1 MGREPSQG
9 ESTEVLRTEGS
20 AQEVGMQKLW
30 CRNALL
36 SSLLAVAL
44 AVIPAE
50 AQDAGGSTTVR
61 SIEWRTSYRRA
72 ADEANRDGKRL
83 LISITASWCGP
94 CRQMKQFTFSDSRV
108 VDLVQSNFVAL
119 KIDADEHPELV
130 TGFGVEAYPTT
141 FIVDPDL
148 TILKR
153 MGGFQSAGSLLDTLN
168 SLSNTVQSVPLTQST
183 QSSLA
188 AKKELAT
195 GDKEV
200 ATSEIA
206 SALEPA
212 NTILFG
218 FDGYCLVSLLEESRV
233 CRGSAEFTA
242 EHRGQAICF
251 STYENLQCFLADP
264 EKYWP
269 VADGQCLVSSRGGA
283 FAGQGDPRMAVTWR
297 GRIWLF
303 SDRESQQRFIQ
314 APLLYVNAL

>member
-9 ESTEVLRTEGS
+9 ESKEELRTEGS

-50 AQDAGGSTTVR
+50 AQDAGGSITVR

-108 VDLVQSNFVAL
+108 IDLVQSNFVAL

-130 TGFGVEAYPTT
+130 TGFGVQAYPTT

-153 MGGFQSAGSLLDTLN
+153 MGGFQSAGSLLETLN
-168 SLSNTVQSVPLTQST
+168 SLPNSVQSVALMQST

-188 AKKELAT
+188 AT
-195 GDKEV
+195 KEV

-251 STYENLQCFLADP
+251 STYENLQSFLADP

-269 VADGQCLVSSRGGA
+269 VANGQCLVSSRGGA

-314 APLLYVNAL
+314 APLLYINEL